1 MKNFKLKTILIEC
14 GLFLLQ
20 VVFSKIPVLNFSFSL
35 GFSFA
40 LVRIFHGVSLAIVVL
55 EFFIAG
61 ILRDFSFLC
70 FVILAYQVVVL
81 SLYYFSLEYIKVK
94 KKIILQIIFILI
106 SKALKLYFCLFI
118 LEQLLWLV
126 LECVID
132 IVAIVY
138 FKALYKIYQKKFIFK
153 RFNKFEYLLLA
164 TMLMFVFLGLF
175 GIEILG
181 VYFVIP
187 ISVFVLIFLCRVMPS
202 DKYLFTAIIVL
213 FCAGMVLNDLLIVL
227 YAIFLVIFCVS
238 FVFLNKY
245 CYFLI
250 VELVLIAELY
260 LSGNLFLVSNCIAL
274 LPAIICCCLPNKIY
288 LTISGFF
295 SERELDFI
303 GYSVEKDKICE
314 IKYKLESMSK
324 TFFSMKEN
332 FKMLIVGKI
341 NRKSAATEL
350 AIDVMKRICENC
362 PNLKLCVASC
372 LDRRKLIADN
382 IVYAIEKGKLYLD
395 ELGGGIKTYCLK
407 PNVLVNEINS
417 ITGQYLSFEKSIKN
431 EDESKLLIS
440 SELENFAK
448 IFKNFAKNTEIMSK
462 NNKNLSFLIKETLLG
477 KMIDVY
483 DVAVFES
490 DCGIDFVQVV
500 VDNEQVVK
508 SELVQAINSI
518 VKSKMTIE
526 KIKHLE
532 YSGVSLITL
541 KPALGANCQFVCSTS
556 AKENVNGDNLSIARL
571 DNGRFFVAIA
581 DGMGHGKNAGRI
593 SKMVLELV
601 RSMFVAGLDIDLVVE
616 SINKLLLPVGLDNFS
631 TLDACVIDLNLM
643 NCSFI
648 KLGSSVSILKH
659 KMTSEII
666 ECKSLP
672 IGIVQNIRPTIIN
685 KKIFEGDTI
694 FLASDGVV
702 DAFGDTERY
711 RCFINDAKFSNLQKF
726 TDDII
731 EEIKVANVSHGDDM
745 SIIAVKLLKNNQK

>member
-1 MKNFKLKTILIEC
+1 M
-14 GLFLLQ
+14 
-20 VVFSKIPVLNFSFSL
+20 S
-35 GFSFA
+35 
-40 LVRIFHGVSLAIVVL
+40 
-55 EFFIAG
+55 G
-61 ILRDFSFLC
+61 ILRDFSFFG
-70 FVILAYQVVVL
+70 FVTLGYQVVIL
-81 SLYYFSLEYIKVK
+81 SLYYFSLEYIKTK
-94 KKIILQIIFILI
+94 KKTLLQVIFILI

-126 LECVID
+126 LECIID
-132 IVAIVY
+132 LVALVY
-138 FKALYKIYQKKFIFK
+138 FKTLYKIYQKKFIFK
-153 RFNKFEYLLLA
+153 KFNKFEYLLLA
-164 TMLMFVFLGLF
+164 IMLMLIFLGLF
-175 GIEILG
+175 SIKIFSG
-181 VYFVIP
+181 YFAVP
-187 ISVFVLIFLCRVMPS
+187 VSLFVLIFLCRVMPS

-213 FCAGMVLNDLLIVL
+213 LCAGTVLNDLMVIL
-227 YAIFLVIFCVS
+227 YTIILVIFCVS
-238 FVFLNKY
+238 FTFLNKY
-245 CYFLI
+245 IYYLI
-250 VELVLIAELY
+250 IELVLLVELY
-260 LSGNLFLVSNCIAL
+260 LFGNLFAIKNFIVL
-274 LPAIICCCLPNKIY
+274 LPAIVCCCLPNRFYIA
-288 LTISGFF
+288 LSGFF
-295 SERELDFI
+295 SEKNLDFI
-303 GYSVEKDKICE
+303 GHSAEKNKLYE
-314 IKYKLESMSK
+314 IKNKLESMSK

-341 NRKSAATEL
+341 NRKSAASEL
-350 AIDVMKRICENC
+350 AIDVVKRTCENC
-362 PNLKLCVASC
+362 PNLKICVSSC
-372 LDRRKLIADN
+372 LDRKKLIAEN

-417 ITGQYLSFEKSIKN
+417 ITGQYLAFEKSMKN

-448 IFKNFAKNTEIMSK
+448 IFKNFAKNTEIMPK
-462 NNKNLSFLIKETLLG
+462 NNKNLSFLVKETLLS

-483 DVAVFES
+483 EVAVFET
-490 DCGIDFVQVV
+490 DGGVDFVQVV

-508 SELVQAINSI
+508 SELVQAVNSI
-518 VKSKMTIE
+518 IKSKMVIE

-532 YSGVSLITL
+532 FSGVSLITL
-541 KPALGANCQFVCSTS
+541 KPSLGAQCQFACSTS
-556 AKENVNGDNLSIARL
+556 AKENVNGDNISVVRL

-601 RSMFVAGLDIDLVVE
+601 RSMFVAGLDLDLVVE

-672 IGIVQNIRPTIIN
+672 IGIVQNVRPTIIN

-702 DAFGDTERY
+702 DAFGDMERY
-711 RCFINDAKFSNLQKF
+711 KCFINDAKFSNLQKF

-731 EEIKVANVSHGDDM
+731 EEIKVSNISHGDDM